1 MNVLLIVAAVLLVWF
16 VIATVVSKKMDKK
29 AKAESAVLEGLKNK
43 AFEELKKGKAY
54 ALAVKIKDALEK
66 DKYYNFGAFPPEWD
80 ANAYGWFNHDLGGPG
95 YGNIKI
101 YYSESLTGALD
112 GVRRRIRNNILT
124 STEEYNLKGRRWY
137 GIENDNI
144 GVMVHSQEY
153 PEDPMDDSRRRIAKA
168 FTHSE
173 EDFQEPPSLK
183 IAAKVIEDSGYG
195 PCKLITSGEG

>member
-1 MNVLLIVAAVLLVWF
+1 MTVLLIVAAVLVVWT
-16 VIATVVSKKMDKK
+16 VIAIVMDKK
-29 AKAESAVLEGLKNK
+29 AKAKSTALEQELKNK
-43 AFEELKKGKAY
+43 ASEELRKGKAY

-66 DKYYNFGAFPPEWD
+66 DKYYNFGAFRPEWD
-80 ANAYGWFNHDLGGPG
+80 PNAYGWFNHDLGGPG

-101 YYSESLTGALD
+101 YFSESLTGALD
-112 GVRRRIRNNILT
+112 GVRRRIRDNILT
-124 STEEYNLKGRRWY
+124 FIEEYNLKGRRWY

-153 PEDPMDDSRRRIAKA
+153 PGDVMDTSRRMIAKA
-168 FTHSE
+168 FIHSE

-195 PCKLITSGEG
+195 PCKLITSGEE